1 MAVRLAGDSI
11 TFAGASLSVYRGRPR
26 KDKYG
31 GHWRTVYDGVEIAKY
46 MFTASVP
53 SDAPLMFLGRL
64 EPVKG
69 AHNAIAIAK
78 GAKRRLVIAGNKVQ
92 GEGGSYFDR
101 QIAPHLDGE
110 EVVWVG
116 PVDDAQKSA
125 LLGSAA
131 ALLMP
136 IEWEEPFG
144 IVMAEALA
152 CGTPVIGFSRG
163 SVPEV
168 VQDGVNGYLCRTV
181 EEAIA
186 AVGRLSLIDRVAV
199 RSGCEAHF
207 GDRVLVDTYEH
218 LCLDAIA
225 STR

>member
-1 MAVRLAGDSI
+1 
-11 TFAGASLSVYRGRPR
+11 
-26 KDKYG
+26 
-31 GHWRTVYDGVEIAKY
+31 
-46 MFTASVP
+46 
-53 SDAPLMFLGRL
+53 MFLGRL
-64 EPVKG
+64 EAVKG
-69 AHNAIAIAK
+69 AHNAIAIAR

-92 GEGGSYFDR
+92 GEEGSAYFDR
-101 QIAPHLDGE
+101 HIAPYLDGE

-181 EEAIA
+181 EEAVA

-207 GDRVLVDTYEH
+207 GDRVLVDAYEH